1 MATVGIQPKKLKS
14 GKRSYSLWYKD
25 PSTGKQ
31 YHYKTY
37 RWKKVADEESIKLRI
52 LIDTGSLPEPS
63 SRRKKGAVTFDEVGN
78 LLRTEWE
85 NRAKTQE
92 LARSTADGYLVQLK
106 MLGKVFNGRML
117 GSITKD
123 EVLQFRSDVAGAL
136 SNVTS
141 NRRLFVLKQ
150 VFAKAK
156 EKKFILK
163 DEISGIRYLSEKA
176 HERTNWLKPDQLD
189 KLLDVASKA
198 RSRHYMVLA
207 ILLTAE
213 HGASKQE
220 ILDLRWDDIDFD
232 LGDSGYIGFYR
243 TKNEVQR
250 MHPLQMERT
259 RDALLARRKY
269 LAKYRKIAVEEVD
282 GYVVGHPDGRPMLD
296 FCTTW
301 RTIRKNAGMPEFHF
315 HDLRHTFCTNLI
327 FSGRTLPQTQKLIGH
342 KTAKMTE
349 RYSHFEIMEGFTGF
363 RDLSQRYK
371 TGA

>member
-1 MATVGIQPKKLKS
+1 MRNSAQFFGVHAKNLPESTASRQILSLAQFPGNDLHFFRYLPKRLCDPGPVLIITELKRDLGFILRYPPVS
-14 GKRSYSLWYKD
+14 GK
-25 PSTGKQ
+25 
-31 YHYKTY
+31 
-37 RWKKVADEESIKLRI
+37 
-52 LIDTGSLPEPS
+52 
-63 SRRKKGAVTFDEVGN
+63 
-78 LLRTEWE
+78 
-85 NRAKTQE
+85 
-92 LARSTADGYLVQLK
+92 
-106 MLGKVFNGRML
+106 
-117 GSITKD
+117 
-123 EVLQFRSDVAGAL
+123 
-136 SNVTS
+136 
-141 NRRLFVLKQ
+141 
-150 VFAKAK
+150 
-156 EKKFILK
+156 
-163 DEISGIRYLSEKA
+163 
-176 HERTNWLKPDQLD
+176 
-189 KLLDVASKA
+189 
-198 RSRHYMVLA
+198 LA

-220 ILDLRWDDIDFD
+220 ILDPRWDDIDFD

-259 RDALLARRKY
+259 REALLARRKY

-296 FCTTW
+296 ICSAW

-315 HDLRHTFCTNLI
+315 HDLRHIFCTNLI

-349 RYSHFEIMEGFTGF
+349 RYSHFEIMEEFTGF